1 MVEMGVAGGPI
12 VWSNSAGG
20 LHVGPRSAGAE
31 PGPACYGRGGTEP
44 TLTDANLL
52 LGRLDPDY
60 FLGGTRPLDTGAAEK
75 ALATLGRH
83 AGTDAQAVARRV
95 PRAAGAQMDHA
106 LPLATLPPGPEP

>member
-75 ALATLGRH
+75 ALATLGRD
-83 AGTDAQAVARRV
+83 AGTDAQSVARGALRYAVAPMSHAPRFVTLRR
-95 PRAAGAQMDHA
+95 
-106 LPLATLPPGPEP
+106 GP